1 MVSQGNRVAAPA
13 VMVHHVLLTSTRDHS
28 LVLMVQQPCHRRMR
42 HPYPQDTHNCSP
54 LLWANATATCH
65 SRPSSTYH
73 DGDLYE
79 HLSEFPPPYAQHAI
93 AVSQCQPA
101 ALTDPGRTS
110 VAHIV
115 VATVIV
121 YVTWV
126 AMQVIQRTLERYLA

>member
-1 MVSQGNRVAAPA
+1 MQPTGVGQRNRHGSHQTIIDLSHDADEA
-13 VMVHHVLLTSTRDHS
+13 D
-28 LVLMVQQPCHRRMR
+28 
-42 HPYPQDTHNCSP
+42 N
-54 LLWANATATCH
+54 
-65 SRPSSTYH
+65 
-73 DGDLYE
+73 DGDLYD
-79 HLSEFPPPYAQHAI
+79 HLSEFPPPYAQHDV